1 MRGPNDKC
9 SYAPTPAGR
18 TPRWQSPNWSVIS
31 LLPARPRVAETP
43 SNFAKAALLNWVC
56 ELHNSYVQCAIVP
69 RPGKGAPIVK
79 YRYLAAGLAVGA
91 VVGQTAIAQVSP
103 TYTAS
108 QSAQGKTV
116 YGIKCAS
123 CHGSTL
129 DNGEFGP
136 PLKGDEFL
144 IRWGGKHLDELFN
157 YVSDTMPTTQ
167 PGSLTAHQYLNIVAY
182 VLSQNAVAPAS
193 QMLTADLQKNMTLPA
208 SASYTGVLA
217 TGVNLP
223 PDPHPSPS
231 PLDKIRPVTEEML
244 RSPPDGEWLSW
255 SRTGDAQGFSPLK
268 QINKRNARG
277 LREVWAVALP
287 PGPNEATPLMHD
299 GVLFVHSFKDIVQA
313 LDATSGNLLWQYTYR
328 LPKDVQPSVKK
339 SLAILNNL
347 LFVPTSD
354 AHMVALNVKSGA
366 VVWNTA
372 VADNHYATLGR
383 PSISTRH
390 RLLGTRDPTP

>member
-1 MRGPNDKC
+1 MVKC
-9 SYAPTPAGR
+9 G
-18 TPRWQSPNWSVIS
+18 
-31 LLPARPRVAETP
+31 
-43 SNFAKAALLNWVC
+43 C
-56 ELHNSYVQCAIVP
+56 
-69 RPGKGAPIVK
+69 
-79 YRYLAAGLAVGA
+79 LAAGLVVSAI
-91 VVGQTAIAQVSP
+91 VGQTAVAQVSP
-103 TYTAS
+103 SYTAS
-108 QSAQGKTV
+108 QAALGKTV
-116 YGIKCAS
+116 YASKCGS

-167 PGSLTAHQYLNIVAY
+167 PGSLTSDEYLNIVAY

-268 QINKRNARG
+268 QINKSNARG

-299 GVLFVHSFKDIVQA
+299 GVLFVHSFRDIVQA

-339 SLAILNNL
+339 SLAILDNL

-354 AHMVALNVKSGA
+354 AHMVALNIKSGA

-372 VADNHYATLGR
+372 GADKPHALAGGPNI
-383 PSISTRH
+383 PKRH
-390 RLLGTRDPTP
+390 VILGTTGPKSIC